1 MTDAYRQNEKKRCL
15 RLFSFDIYTDF
26 YTICNEE
33 QLKALSLSMQISVR
47 EFVVC
52 SKCCMCLESCKTLN
66 YINKVTKKKMKA
78 NFRGKMFEAIVC
90 ALNNTRVFRVLL
102 PWIFRIS
109 AEVPEFSFY
118 RIRTLQW
125 QGVKDKYRKQR

>member
-33 QLKALSLSMQISVR
+33 QLKALSLSMQISLR
-47 EFVVC
+47 ECVVC

-66 YINKVTKKKMKA
+66 YINKVTEKK
-78 NFRGKMFEAIVC
+78 NESE
-90 ALNNTRVFRVLL
+90 L
-102 PWIFRIS
+102 PW
-109 AEVPEFSFY
+109 ENV
-118 RIRTLQW
+118 
-125 QGVKDKYRKQR
+125 